1 MLNQKFEGHS
11 RKGGIIEVSFGFVD
25 AQTRAYPSIFY
36 PVNFTRESAKFDEAQ
51 DNKAGGTLYK
61 PRLQLRKAQVYKT
74 VNDWI
79 KKNAWQLFICRVRY
93 ANGSAMEAGTTEY
106 PLELEVSSTSGKKA
120 ADRNGYDFR
129 WKGTTDQPSLFI
141 SPQQS
146 LNSGMV
152 AIGNE
157 IIKVTG
163 ITMEAGQPVQ
173 VDHGKNLDDPYAF
186 MFKLVLPS
194 GKAYTNFQPETVTK
208 DSFTFLAPE
217 TVTAPAGATVYLL
230 IFT

>member
-36 PVNFTRESAKFDEAQ
+36 PVNFTRESAKFDESQ
-51 DNKAGGTLYK
+51 DNKNGGTIYK
-61 PRLQLRKAQVYKT
+61 SNLRLRKGQVWQT
-74 VNDWI
+74 VGDWI
-79 KKNAWQLFICRVRY
+79 RKNAWQLFICRVRY
-93 ANGSAMEAGTTEY
+93 ANGSAIEVGTTEY

-129 WKGTTDQPSLFI
+129 WKGTTDQPSLFLSTQQNI
-141 SPQQS
+141 S
-146 LNSGMV
+146 SGMV
-152 AIGNE
+152 ATGSQ

-163 ITMEAGQPVQ
+163 ITMEAGQPVTIQ
-173 VDHGKNLDDPYAF
+173 HDQNLNDPYSF

-194 GKAYTNFQPETVTK
+194 AKAYTNFQPDSVTAN
-208 DSFTFLAPE
+208 SFTFLAPE
-217 TVTAPAGATVYLL
+217 TVTAPAAATVYLL